1 MKESATEELIINTAK
16 NIFFLK
22 GNYNATTQDIA
33 DAAGVNRALIHY
45 YFRSREQL
53 MEAVLREATSKM
65 NERLF
70 LIAQSK
76 VEFKEKVSNLISLII
91 EGMLETPY
99 LENFVVNEYIRLDI
113 TCTKNPHK
121 DLIDNYLCG
130 FLDEVKAEMEK
141 GTIPKVQ
148 PLHFIINLLSMCA
161 YPISMRPL
169 IQHTFG
175 LDDAFYQQFIQEQKN
190 IVFNIIFRDNAAK

>member
-70 LIAQSK
+70 MIAQSK
-76 VEFKEKVSNLISLII
+76 VEFKEKISNLISLII

-99 LENFVVNEYIRLDI
+99 LENFVVNEYIRLNL
-113 TCTKNPHK
+113 TCSKNPHK
-121 DLIDNYLCG
+121 DLIDNYLCV
-130 FLDEVKAEMEK
+130 FLDEVKAEMQK
-141 GTIPKVQ
+141 GTIPTVE
-148 PLHFIINLLSMCA
+148 PLHFVINLLSLCA

-175 LDDAFYQQFIQEQKN
+175 LDDAYYQQFIQEQKN
-190 IVFNIIFRDNAAK
+190 IIFNIVFRDNNEK

>member
-16 NIFFLK
+16 NIFFLQ

-53 MEAVLREATSKM
+53 MEAVLKEATTKM

-70 LIAQSK
+70 LVAMSK
-76 VEFKEKVSNLISLII
+76 VEFKEKISNLISLLVD
-91 EGMLETPY
+91 GMLETPY
-99 LENFVVNEYIRLDI
+99 LENFVVNEYIRLDL
-113 TCTKNPHK
+113 TCAKNPHK
-121 DLIDNYLCG
+121 ELIDSCLCD
-130 FLDEVKAEMEK
+130 FLGEVQAEMEK
-141 GTIPKVQ
+141 GTIIKVQ
-148 PLHFIINLLSMCA
+148 PLHFVINLLSLCA

-175 LDDAFYQQFIQEQKN
+175 LDDAYYQQFIQKQKN
-190 IVFNIIFRDNAAK
+190 IIFNIIFRENE

>member
-22 GNYNATTQDIA
+22 GNYHATTQDIA

-53 MEAVLREATSKM
+53 MEAVLKEATSKM
-65 NERLF
+65 NERLY
-70 LIAQSK
+70 LITQSQ
-76 VEFKEKVSNLISLII
+76 VSFKEKIGNLISLII

-99 LENFVVNEYIRLDI
+99 LENFVVNEYIRLDL

-121 DLIDNYLCG
+121 DLIDSCLSG
-130 FLDEVKAEMEK
+130 FLAEVQDEMQK
-141 GTIPKVQ
+141 GNIATVS
-148 PLHFIINLLSMCA
+148 PLHFVINLLSLCA

-175 LDDAFYQQFIQEQKN
+175 LDDAFYQHFIQEQKN
-190 IVFNIIFRDNAAK
+190 IIFNIIFRDNVEK